1 MIFFLPRANDICF
14 LGCLRSLSEEKV
26 KIINGLYKWKSKQI
40 FFSNHSRY
48 LINKRKFPN
57 PAMKEKRFIKSLIK
71 LGIENKKK
79 GKLFYLPTS
88 DTNMMIAIK
97 NWNYIKKYYH
107 ILGFKNFSKPNDF
120 VFNKYKMYK
129 ILKQKKIL
137 TPKTMKFNLINLKK
151 MLKKYKEVIIKPN
164 VKDYSQT
171 FYSNNKSK
179 ALLIKNFENYKEI
192 INKNKKILKDLI
204 IQEYYVVKNLKYEIP
219 IYIYADKN
227 HNVVFSVCGLKHL
240 IHPNKYGSAA
250 ILGVCENKK
259 LENLSRKIVK
269 NLKWRGPLMIE
280 FIYNRKKKQWGVI
293 EINGRPWLMIDFFRR
308 LGFSFIKILI
318 NDILGVDIYSLLK
331 NYSKKKLNS
340 IKNKSLHLDLSLIT
354 DYIQSTNYQEK
365 NISKIKNILKSS
377 KNISISSYDQY
388 DLAPF
393 KFEQKYLKKK
403 LNNTDIIS
411 LLGIKNFKLHN

>member
-1 MIFFLPRANDICF
+1 M
-14 LGCLRSLSEEKV
+14 GCLRSLSEEKV
-26 KIINGLYKWKSKQI
+26 KIINGLYKWKNEQI
-40 FFSNHSRY
+40 FLSNHSKY
-48 LINKRKFPN
+48 LFNKRKFPN
-57 PAMKEKRFIKSLIK
+57 PAMKEKEFIKSLIK
-71 LGIENKKK
+71 IGVENKKK
-79 GKLFYLPTS
+79 GKIFYLPTS

-137 TPKTMKFNLINLKK
+137 TPETMKFNTINLRK

-192 INKNKKILKDLI
+192 INKNKKIIKDLV
-204 IQEYYVVKNLKYEIP
+204 IQEYYKVKNLKYEIP

-227 HNVVFSVCGLKHL
+227 HNVIFSVCGLKHL
-240 IHPNKYGSAA
+240 IYPNKYGSAA

-259 LENLSRKIVK
+259 LENLSKKIVK

-280 FIYNRKKKQWGVI
+280 FIYNTEKKQWGII

-308 LGFSFIKILI
+308 LGFSFLKLLV
-318 NDILGVDIYSLLK
+318 NDISGLNFYSLLN
-331 NYSKKKLNS
+331 NYKKKKLNS

-354 DYIQSTNYQEK
+354 EYFQSTNYQK
-365 NISKIKNILKSS
+365 NNISKIKNILKKS
-377 KNISISSYDQY
+377 KNITISSYDKY
-388 DLAPF
+388 DEAPF
-393 KFEQKYLKKK
+393 KFEKKYLQKKF
-403 LNNTDIIS
+403 NNTDIIS